1 MKSLE
6 VLFGAHIK
14 VKQNINLFIKITY
27 LLSKLKPFT
36 CLHGESIFCIFC
48 FNDDLFIS
56 EKERAWEQGE
66 GSPEREI
73 SRLAAQQET

>member
-1 MKSLE
+1 MMSLE

-14 VKQNINLFIKITY
+14 VKQNINLFMKITY
-27 LLSKLKPFT
+27 LRSKLKPFM
-36 CLHGESIFCIFC
+36 CLHGESVFCIFC

-66 GSPEREI
+66 GWREREKR
-73 SRLAAQQET
+73 RLSAQQGA